1 MQKKPSSEDK
11 PADLSSDLLPS
22 AGEASP
28 TVVAV
33 DPTMKARLSMQSTL
47 PKRFYEKAAVEE
59 REEGLVLTL
68 DGRMARTPG
77 RNPLAVPNRALG
89 EAMAQEWQAQ
99 VEVINPALMPLT
111 RIANSAIDGV
121 AEQAEAVADEIVK
134 YAGSDLVCYRAGEP
148 ERLVAAQSQHWDPV
162 LAFARERYSAR
173 FLLSEGIVF
182 VEQPEEAIAAI
193 RARVAQ
199 EHDPFRLA
207 ALNVMT
213 TLTGSALIALAT
225 ADGAFTADA
234 AWEAAHVDEIVQESI
249 WGEDA
254 DAIRRRAV
262 RKIDFDAAVRM
273 AALVGDN
280 AIRNQ

>member
-1 MQKKPSSEDK
+1 MKNPLNKEPETPS
-11 PADLSSDLLPS
+11 DLLSDLLPS

-28 TVVAV
+28 TVVAS
-33 DPTMKARLSMQSTL
+33 DPTMSARLSMQGAL
-47 PKRFYEKAAVEE
+47 PKRFYERAAIEE

-77 RNPLAVPNRALG
+77 RKPLAVPNRALG
-89 EAMAQEWQAQ
+89 DAIAQEWQSQ
-99 VEVINPALMPLT
+99 VDVISPALMPLT

-121 AEQAEAVADEIVK
+121 SEHGEAVADEIVK
-134 YAGSDLVCYRAGEP
+134 YAGSDLLCYRAGEP
-148 ERLVAAQSQHWDPV
+148 ERLVAAQSEHWDPV
-162 LAFARERYSAR
+162 LAVASERYGAR

-193 RARVAQ
+193 RARVAR
-199 EHDPFRLA
+199 ERNPFRLA

-225 ADGAFTADA
+225 VDGALGADA
-234 AWEAAHVDEIVQESI
+234 AWDAAHVDEIVQESI

-254 DAIRRRAV
+254 DALRRRAV

-273 AALVGDN
+273 AALVPPGG
-280 AIRNQ
+280 

>member
-1 MQKKPSSEDK
+1 MQKNPN
-11 PADLSSDLLPS
+11 PADRSGDLSNDMLPTG
-22 AGEASP
+22 GEASP
-28 TVVAV
+28 TVVAA
-33 DPTMKARLSMQSTL
+33 DPTMTARLSMQSAL
-47 PKRFYEKAAVEE
+47 PKRFYENAAIEE

-77 RNPLAVPNRALG
+77 RKPLAFPGRALG
-89 EAMAQEWQAQ
+89 EAIAQEWQAQ
-99 VEVINPALMPLT
+99 VEVINPALMPMT

-121 AEQAEAVADEIVK
+121 AEQADAVADEIVK

-148 ERLVAAQSQHWDPV
+148 ERLVAAQAQHWDPV
-162 LAFARERYSAR
+162 LAFARERYGAR

-182 VEQPEEAIAAI
+182 VEQPQEAIAAI

-199 EHDPFRLA
+199 ESDPFRLA

-213 TLTGSALIALAT
+213 TLTGSALVALAT
-225 ADGAFTADA
+225 ADGALDADTAWDV
-234 AWEAAHVDEIVQESI
+234 AHVDEMVQESI

-254 DAIRRRAV
+254 DALRRRAV

-273 AALVGDN
+273 AALSS
-280 AIRNQ
+280 

>member
-1 MQKKPSSEDK
+1 MQKPTTPD
-11 PADLSSDLLPS
+11 DLSNDLLPS

-28 TVVAV
+28 TVVAA
-33 DPTMKARLSMQSTL
+33 DPTMKARLSMQSVL
-47 PKRFYEKAAVEE
+47 PKRFYENAAVEE

-77 RNPLAVPNRALG
+77 RKPLAFPNRALG
-89 EAMAQEWQAQ
+89 EAVAQEWQAQ

-111 RIANSAIDGV
+111 RICNSAIDGV

-148 ERLVAAQSQHWDPV
+148 ERLVAAQAQHWDPI
-162 LAFARERYSAR
+162 LAVARERYGAR

-182 VEQPEEAIAAI
+182 VEQPETAIAGI

-199 EHDPFRLA
+199 ERDPFRLA

-225 ADGAFTADA
+225 ADGALGADA
-234 AWEAAHVDEIVQESI
+234 AWEAAHLDEIVQESI

-262 RKIDFDAAVRM
+262 RKIDFDAAVRT
-273 AALVGDN
+273 AALTAPG
-280 AIRNQ
+280 A

>member
-1 MQKKPSSEDK
+1 MQKPKTPD
-11 PADLSSDLLPS
+11 DLSNDLLPS

-28 TVVAV
+28 TVVAA
-33 DPTMKARLSMQSTL
+33 DPTMTARLSMQSAL

-77 RNPLAVPNRALG
+77 RRALALPNRALG
-89 EAMAQEWQAQ
+89 DAIAQEWQAQ
-99 VEVINPALMPLT
+99 VAVIDPALMPLT
-111 RIANSAIDGV
+111 RISNSAIDGV

-148 ERLVAAQSQHWDPV
+148 ERLVAAQAEHWDPV
-162 LAFARERYSAR
+162 LAFARERYGAR

-182 VEQPEEAIAAI
+182 VDQTDEAIAAI
-193 RARVAQ
+193 RVRVAQ
-199 EHDPFRLA
+199 ENDPFRLA

-225 ADGAFTADA
+225 ADGALAADA
-234 AWEAAHVDEIVQESI
+234 AWHVAHVDEIVQESI
-249 WGEDA
+249 WGEDT
-254 DAIRRRAV
+254 DALRRRAV
-262 RKIDFDAAVRM
+262 RKLDFDAAVRM
-273 AALVGDN
+273 ALLTAP
-280 AIRNQ
+280 AA

>member
-1 MQKKPSSEDK
+1 MQKPTTPD
-11 PADLSSDLLPS
+11 DLSNDLLPS

-28 TVVAV
+28 TVVAA
-33 DPTMKARLSMQSTL
+33 DPTMKARLSMQSVL
-47 PKRFYEKAAVEE
+47 PKRFYENAAVEE

-77 RNPLAVPNRALG
+77 RKPLAFPNRALG
-89 EAMAQEWQAQ
+89 EAVAQEWQAQ

-111 RIANSAIDGV
+111 RICNSAIDGV

-134 YAGSDLVCYRAGEP
+134 YAGSDLVCYRAGDP
-148 ERLVAAQSQHWDPV
+148 ERLVAAQAQHWDPI
-162 LAFARERYSAR
+162 LAVARERYGAR

-182 VEQPEEAIAAI
+182 VEQPETAIAGI

-199 EHDPFRLA
+199 ERDPFRLA

-225 ADGAFTADA
+225 ADGALGADA
-234 AWEAAHVDEIVQESI
+234 AWEAAHLDEIVQESI

-262 RKIDFDAAVRM
+262 RKIDFDAAVRT
-273 AALVGDN
+273 AALTAPG
-280 AIRNQ
+280 A